1 MQKNENPTV
10 LVVDDDALVRAALKR
25 VFVAAHWNVQ
35 TFASGRELLDT
46 AEFGLRAVLLLDVMM
61 PGMNGLELQVAL
73 RERGVMLPVVFL
85 TGSGDV
91 PMAVA
96 AMRDGAVDFLEKPW
110 DNELLVERVLL
121 AYAPKEKHGAPPDPA
136 FARRVATLTPR
147 EREVLTEIVT
157 GRTNKVIARE
167 LGASFRTIEIHRARV
182 MTKME
187 AKTLADLVRMTLAAE
202 R

>member
-1 MQKNENPTV
+1 MQSDEQPTV

-85 TGSGDV
+85 TGSGDI
-91 PMAVA
+91 PMAVE
-96 AMRDGAVDFLEKPW
+96 AMREGAVDFLEKPW
-110 DNELLVERVLL
+110 DNAFLVERVHA
-121 AYAPKEKHGAPPDPA
+121 AYVQKERPGAPADPGY
-136 FARRVATLTPR
+136 ARRVASLTPR
-147 EREVLTEIVT
+147 EREVLAEIVT

-167 LGASFRTIEIHRARV
+167 LGASYRTIEIHRARV

-187 AKTLADLVRMTLAAE
+187 AKTLADLVRMTLAAD